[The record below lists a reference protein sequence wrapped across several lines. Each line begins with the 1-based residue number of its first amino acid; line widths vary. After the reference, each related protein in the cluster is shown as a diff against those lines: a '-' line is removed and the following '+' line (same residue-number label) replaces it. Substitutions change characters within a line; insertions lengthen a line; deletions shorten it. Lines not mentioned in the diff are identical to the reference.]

1 MRLEA
6 DYGGT
11 FNCGNVYL
19 WNGRYYVARKVAM
32 VMVG

>member
-11 FNCGNVYL
+11 LNSGNVYL
-19 WNGRYYVARKVAM
+19 RDGRDYVT
-32 VMVG
+32 G